1 MAKVILDTLGQ
12 LPFFLHSDLSYT
24 YLEILN
30 GGKMSQSPFLFMK
43 ENSQTVLWNDSADP
57 KELKDALTWGIVGAT
72 CNPVIALSAIKA
84 DKDFWVGRIK
94 EYAKA
99 NPAATDDAIGWAIV
113 KELSLN
119 AAKILEPE
127 FEKYNGRNGRLSIQT
142 DPRNFRDAKAL
153 TAQAIEFSKLA
164 KNIIV
169 KIPVTSEAITAF
181 EEATY
186 AGVSLNA
193 TVSFSVAQ
201 TIAVAEAIERGLKRR
216 EAEGLDISQM
226 GPVCTIMVGRV
237 DDWVKVS
244 AEKSGVMLDPGIMEW
259 AGVAVFKNAQK
270 IYKERGYRTRLL
282 SAAFRNHMH
291 WSQIIGGDAVI
302 SPPYGW
308 QVKINKAGI
317 MPNPNSIDEP
327 VDPKI
332 LQPMFD
338 NLPEFRKMY
347 DADGLKVDEFTNF
360 GATLRT
366 LRGFLQ
372 SVNDL
377 ESFVRDVTVPN
388 PDK

>member
-1 MAKVILDTLGQ
+1 M
-12 LPFFLHSDLSYT
+12 SD
-24 YLEILN
+24 
-30 GGKMSQSPFLFMK
+30 SPFMYMK
-43 ENSQTVLWNDSADP
+43 QNTKTVLWNDSADP
-57 KELKDALTWGIVGAT
+57 KELRDALTWGIVGAT
-72 CNPVIALSAIKA
+72 CNPVIALSALKA
-84 DKDFWVGRIK
+84 DKENWVGRIK
-94 EYAKA
+94 DYAKS
-99 NPAATDDAIGWAIV
+99 NPSATEDKIGWAMV
-113 KELSLN
+113 EELSIN

-127 FEKYNGRNGRLSIQT
+127 FEIYNGRNGRLSIQT
-142 DPRNFRDAKAL
+142 DPRNFRNAAAL
-153 TAQAIEFSKLA
+153 TKQAVDFSKLA

-169 KIPVTSEAITAF
+169 KIPVTSEAISAF

-186 AGVSLNA
+186 QGVSLNA

-216 EAEGLDISQM
+216 EAQGLDISQM

-244 AEKSGVMLDPGIMEW
+244 AEKTGVTIDPGVMEW
-259 AGVAVFKNAQK
+259 AGVAVFKNAYK
-270 IYKERGYRTRLL
+270 IYQERGYRTRLL

-291 WSQIIGGDAVI
+291 WSELVGGDVVI
-302 SPPYGW
+302 SPPYPW
-308 QVKINKAGI
+308 QVRINKSGLK
-317 MPNPNSIDEP
+317 PNLNSINEP
-327 VDPKI
+327 IASRILDP
-332 LQPMFD
+332 LLE

-347 DADGLKVDEFTNF
+347 DVDGLKVEEFTSL

-377 ESFVRDVTVPN
+377 EAFVRDVTIPN

>member
-1 MAKVILDTLGQ
+1 
-12 LPFFLHSDLSYT
+12 
-24 YLEILN
+24 
-30 GGKMSQSPFLFMK
+30 MSKSPFLFMK

-57 KELKDALTWGIVGAT
+57 KELKEALTWGIVGAT
-72 CNPVIALSAIKA
+72 CNPIIALSAIKA
-84 DKDFWVGRIK
+84 DKDYWVGRIK
-94 EYAKA
+94 DYAKSH
-99 NPAATDDAIGWAIV
+99 PTATDDQIGWAMV
-113 KELSLN
+113 EELSVN

-153 TAQAIEFSKLA
+153 ADQAVEFSKIA

-169 KIPVTSEAITAF
+169 KIPVTSEAISAF

-186 AGVSLNA
+186 RGVSLNA

-226 GPVCTIMVGRV
+226 GPVCTIMLGRV

-244 AEKSGVMLDPGIMEW
+244 VEKSGTLIDPGVMEW
-259 AGVAVFKNAQK
+259 AGVAVFKHAHQ
-270 IYKERGYRTRLL
+270 IYKQRGYRTRLL
-282 SAAFRNHMH
+282 CAAFRNHMH

-302 SPPYGW
+302 SPPFGW
-308 QVKINKAGI
+308 QVKINNSGI
-317 MPNPNSIDEP
+317 IPNPNSIEEP
-327 VDPKI
+327 VDSAI
-332 LQPMFD
+332 LTALQT
-338 NLPEFRKMY
+338 LPEFNKMY
-347 DADGLKVDEFTNF
+347 DVDGLKESEFTNF

-372 SVNDL
+372 SAHDL
-377 ESFVRDVTVPN
+377 ETFVRDITVPN

>member
-1 MAKVILDTLGQ
+1 
-12 LPFFLHSDLSYT
+12 
-24 YLEILN
+24 
-30 GGKMSQSPFLFMK
+30 MSESPFLYMK
-43 ENSQTVLWNDSADP
+43 KNSKTVLWNDSADP

-72 CNPVIALSAIKA
+72 CNPVIALSALKA
-84 DKDFWVGRIK
+84 DQDHWVGRIK
-94 EYAKA
+94 DYAKSH
-99 NPAATDDAIGWAIV
+99 PTATDDAIGWAMV
-113 KELSLN
+113 KELSIN
-119 AAKILEPE
+119 AAKLFEPV
-127 FEKYNGRNGRLSIQT
+127 FEKQNGRNGRLSIQT

-153 TAQAIEFSKLA
+153 ADQAVEFSQLA

-169 KIPVTSEAITAF
+169 KIPVTSEAIAAF

-186 AGVSLNA
+186 QGVSINA

-216 EAEGLDISQM
+216 EAEGKDISQM

-237 DDWVKVS
+237 DDWVKVG
-244 AEKSGVMLDPGIMEW
+244 AEKMGAKVDAEILEW
-259 AGVAVFKNAQK
+259 AGVAVFRHAHKV
-270 IYKERGYRTRLL
+270 YTERGYRTRLL

-291 WSQIIGGDAVI
+291 WSEIIGGDSVI
-302 SPPYGW
+302 SPPYAW
-308 QVKINKAGI
+308 QVKINELGI
-317 MPNPNSIDEP
+317 TPNLNSVNEP
-327 VDPKI
+327 IEARILDP
-332 LQPMFD
+332 LLENF
-338 NLPEFRKMY
+338 PEFRKMY
-347 DADGLKVDEFTNF
+347 DVDGLKVEEFTHF

>member
-1 MAKVILDTLGQ
+1 
-12 LPFFLHSDLSYT
+12 
-24 YLEILN
+24 
-30 GGKMSQSPFLFMK
+30 MSGSPFMYMK
-43 ENSQTVLWNDSADP
+43 QNTKTVLWNDSADP
-57 KELKDALTWGIVGAT
+57 KELRDALTWGIVGAT
-72 CNPVIALSAIKA
+72 CNPVIALSALKA
-84 DKDFWVGRIK
+84 DKENWVGRIK
-94 EYAKA
+94 DYAKS
-99 NPAATDDAIGWAIV
+99 NPSATEDKIGWAMV
-113 KELSLN
+113 EELSIN

-127 FEKYNGRNGRLSIQT
+127 FEIYNGRNGRLSIQT
-142 DPRNFRDAKAL
+142 DPRNFRNAAAL
-153 TAQAIEFSKLA
+153 TKQAVDFSKLA

-169 KIPVTSEAITAF
+169 KIPVTSEAISAF

-186 AGVSLNA
+186 QGVSLNA

-244 AEKSGVMLDPGIMEW
+244 AEKTGVTIDPGVMEW
-259 AGVAVFKNAQK
+259 AGVAVFKNAYK
-270 IYKERGYRTRLL
+270 IYQERGYRTRLL

-291 WSQIIGGDAVI
+291 WSELVGGDVVI
-302 SPPYGW
+302 SPPYPW
-308 QVKINKAGI
+308 QVRINKSGLK
-317 MPNPNSIDEP
+317 PNLNSINEP
-327 VDPKI
+327 IASRILDP
-332 LQPMFD
+332 LLE

-347 DADGLKVDEFTNF
+347 DVDGLKVEEFTSL

-377 ESFVRDVTVPN
+377 EAFVRDVTIPN

>member
-1 MAKVILDTLGQ
+1 
-12 LPFFLHSDLSYT
+12 
-24 YLEILN
+24 
-30 GGKMSQSPFLFMK
+30 MK

-57 KELKDALTWGIVGAT
+57 KELMDALTWGIVGAT

-99 NPAATDDAIGWAIV
+99 HPAATDDQIGWAMV
-113 KELSLN
+113 EELSVN

-153 TAQAIEFSKLA
+153 ADQAYEFSKIA

-169 KIPVTSEAITAF
+169 KIPVTSEAISAF

-186 AGVSLNA
+186 RGVSLNA

-216 EAEGLDISQM
+216 EAESLDISQM

-244 AEKSGVMLDPGIMEW
+244 VEKSGALIDPGIMEW
-259 AGVAVFKNAQK
+259 AGVAVFKHAHQ
-270 IYKERGYRTRLL
+270 IYTQGGYRTRLL

-302 SPPYGW
+302 SPPYSW
-308 QVKINKAGI
+308 QVKINKSGI
-317 MPNPNSIDEP
+317 IPNPNSIEEP
-327 VDPKI
+327 VDPRI
-332 LQPMFD
+332 LTALQS
-338 NLPEFRKMY
+338 LPEFNKMY
-347 DADGLKVDEFTNF
+347 DVDGLKESEFTNF

-377 ESFVRDVTVPN
+377 EAFVRDVTVPN

>member
-1 MAKVILDTLGQ
+1 MT
-12 LPFFLHSDLSYT
+12 
-24 YLEILN
+24 
-30 GGKMSQSPFLFMK
+30 QSPFLFMK
-43 ENSQTVLWNDSADP
+43 ENSKTVLWNDSADP

-72 CNPVIALSAIKA
+72 CNPVIALSALKA
-84 DKDFWVGRIK
+84 DQDYWVGRIK
-94 EYAKA
+94 EYAKSH
-99 NPAATDDAIGWAIV
+99 PTATDDEIGWAMV
-113 KELSLN
+113 KELSIN
-119 AAKILEPE
+119 AAKLLEGE
-127 FEKYNGRNGRLSIQT
+127 FEKYSGRNGRLSIQT
-142 DPRNFRDAKAL
+142 DPRNFRNAKAL
-153 TAQAIEFSKLA
+153 TEQAFEFSKLA

-169 KIPVTSEAITAF
+169 KIPVTSEAISAF

-186 AGVSLNA
+186 LGVSLNA

-244 AEKSGVMLDPGIMEW
+244 VEKTGVTIDPASLEW
-259 AGVAVFKNAQK
+259 AGVAVFKNAHK

-282 SAAFRNHMH
+282 SAAFRNTMH
-291 WSQIIGGDAVI
+291 WSEIIGGDAVI
-302 SPPYGW
+302 SPPYTW
-308 QVKINKAGI
+308 QVKINELGI
-317 MPNPNSIDEP
+317 IPNPNSVEES
-327 VDPKI
+327 VDSSI
-332 LQPMFD
+332 LNPML
-338 NLPEFRKMY
+338 NNIPEFRKMY
-347 DADGLKVDEFTNF
+347 DADGLKVEEFTNF

>member
-1 MAKVILDTLGQ
+1 
-12 LPFFLHSDLSYT
+12 
-24 YLEILN
+24 
-30 GGKMSQSPFLFMK
+30 MSESPFLYMK
-43 ENSQTVLWNDSADP
+43 QNSPTVLWNDSADP
-57 KELKDALTWGIVGAT
+57 KELKDALNWGIVGAT
-72 CNPVIALSAIKA
+72 CNPVIALTALKA
-84 DKDFWVGRIK
+84 DKDHWTSRIK
-94 EYAKA
+94 DYAKSH
-99 NPAATDDAIGWAIV
+99 PAATEDEIGWAMV
-113 KELSLN
+113 KELSIN
-119 AAKILEPE
+119 AAKLLEPE

-142 DPRNFRDAKAL
+142 DPRNFRNSKAL
-153 TAQAIEFSKLA
+153 TEQAVEFSQLA
-164 KNIIV
+164 KNMIV
-169 KIPVTSEAITAF
+169 KIPVTSEALTAF

-186 AGVSLNA
+186 QGVSINA

-244 AEKSGVMLDPGIMEW
+244 AEKSGISIDPGIMEW
-259 AGVAVFKNAQK
+259 AGVAVFRNAHK

-291 WSQIIGGDAVI
+291 WSGIIGGDAVI
-302 SPPYGW
+302 SPPYAW
-308 QVKINKAGI
+308 QVRINNSGI
-317 MPNPNSIDEP
+317 KPNLNSVEEP
-327 VDPKI
+327 IEARI
-332 LQPMFD
+332 LEPMLEK
-338 NLPEFRKMY
+338 LPEFRKMY
-347 DADGLKVDEFTNF
+347 EPSGLKPEEFTNF

>member
-1 MAKVILDTLGQ
+1 M
-12 LPFFLHSDLSYT
+12 SD
-24 YLEILN
+24 
-30 GGKMSQSPFLFMK
+30 SPFMYMK
-43 ENSQTVLWNDSADP
+43 QNTKTVLWNDSADP
-57 KELKDALTWGIVGAT
+57 KELRDALTWGIVGAT
-72 CNPVIALSAIKA
+72 CNPVIALSALKA
-84 DKDFWVGRIK
+84 DKENWVGRIK
-94 EYAKA
+94 DYAKS
-99 NPAATDDAIGWAIV
+99 NPSATEDKIGWAMV
-113 KELSLN
+113 EELSIN

-127 FEKYNGRNGRLSIQT
+127 FEIYNGRNGRLSIQT
-142 DPRNFRDAKAL
+142 DPRNFRNAAAL
-153 TAQAIEFSKLA
+153 TKQAVDFSKLA

-169 KIPVTSEAITAF
+169 KIPVTSEAISAF

-186 AGVSLNA
+186 QGVSLNA

-244 AEKSGVMLDPGIMEW
+244 AEKTGVTIDPGIMEW
-259 AGVAVFKNAQK
+259 AGVAVFKNAYK
-270 IYKERGYRTRLL
+270 IFQERGYRTRLL

-291 WSQIIGGDAVI
+291 WSELVGGDVVI
-302 SPPYGW
+302 SPPYPW
-308 QVKINKAGI
+308 QVRINKSGLK
-317 MPNPNSIDEP
+317 PNLNSINEP
-327 VDPKI
+327 IASRILDP
-332 LQPMFD
+332 LLE

-347 DADGLKVDEFTNF
+347 DVDGLKVEEFTNL

-377 ESFVRDVTVPN
+377 EAFVRDVTVPN

>member
-1 MAKVILDTLGQ
+1 MTD
-12 LPFFLHSDLSYT
+12 
-24 YLEILN
+24 
-30 GGKMSQSPFLFMK
+30 SPFLFMK
-43 ENSQTVLWNDSADP
+43 ENSKTVLWNDSADP

-72 CNPVIALSAIKA
+72 CNPVIALSALKA
-84 DKDFWVGRIK
+84 DKDYWNGRIK
-94 EYAKA
+94 EYAQSH
-99 NPAATDDAIGWAIV
+99 PTATEDEIGWQMV
-113 KELSLN
+113 KELSIN

-142 DPRNFRDAKAL
+142 DPRNFRNAKLLAD
-153 TAQAIEFSKLA
+153 QAVEFSKLA

-169 KIPVTSEAITAF
+169 KIPVTTEAISAF

-186 AGVSLNA
+186 QGVSINA
-193 TVSFSVAQ
+193 TVSFSVSQ

-244 AEKSGVMLDPGIMEW
+244 AEKSGISVDPGVMEW
-259 AGVAVFKNAQK
+259 AGVAVFRNAHK
-270 IYKERGYRTRLL
+270 IYTERGYRTRLL

-291 WSQIIGGDAVI
+291 WSEILGGDSVI
-302 SPPYGW
+302 SPPYAW
-308 QVKINKAGI
+308 QVRINKSGI
-317 MPNPNSIDEP
+317 KPNLNSVNEPIDSRIL
-327 VDPKI
+327 DPMLNQI
-332 LQPMFD
+332 
-338 NLPEFRKMY
+338 PEFRKMY
-347 DADGLKVDEFTNF
+347 DANGLKVEEFTNF

-377 ESFVRDVTVPN
+377 ESLVRDVTVPN

>member
-1 MAKVILDTLGQ
+1 MT
-12 LPFFLHSDLSYT
+12 
-24 YLEILN
+24 
-30 GGKMSQSPFLFMK
+30 QSPFLYMK
-43 ENSQTVLWNDSADP
+43 ENSKTVLCNDSAYP
-57 KELKDALTWGIVGAT
+57 KELKDALTWVIVGAT

-84 DKDFWVGRIK
+84 DKDYWVGRIK
-94 EYAKA
+94 EYAKTH
-99 NPAATDDAIGWAIV
+99 PAATDDQIGWAMV
-113 KELSLN
+113 EELSIN
-119 AAKILEPE
+119 AAKIFEPE
-127 FEKYNGRNGRLSIQT
+127 FEKQNGRNGRLSIQT

-153 TAQAIEFSKLA
+153 AEQAVVFSKLA

-169 KIPVTSEAITAF
+169 KIPVTSEAISAF

-186 AGVSLNA
+186 QGVSLNA

-244 AEKSGVMLDPGIMEW
+244 AEKSGAMIDPGVMEW
-259 AGVAVFKNAQK
+259 AGVAVFKHAHQV
-270 IYKERGYRTRLL
+270 YKERGYRTRLL

-291 WSQIIGGDAVI
+291 WSQILGGDSVI
-302 SPPYGW
+302 SPPYAW
-308 QVKINKAGI
+308 QVKINKAGLV
-317 MPNPNSIDEP
+317 PNLNSIEEP
-327 VDPKI
+327 VDPTI
-332 LQPMFD
+332 LKTLQT
-338 NLPEFRKMY
+338 LPEFNKMY
-347 DADGLKVDEFTNF
+347 DVDGLKVDEFTNF

-377 ESFVRDVTVPN
+377 EAFVRDVTVPN

>member
-1 MAKVILDTLGQ
+1 
-12 LPFFLHSDLSYT
+12 
-24 YLEILN
+24 
-30 GGKMSQSPFLFMK
+30 MSQSPFLFMK

-57 KELKDALTWGIVGAT
+57 KELKEALTWGIVGAT
-72 CNPVIALSAIKA
+72 CNPIIALSAIKA
-84 DKDFWVGRIK
+84 DKDYWVGRIK
-94 EYAKA
+94 DYAK
-99 NPAATDDAIGWAIV
+99 NHPTATDDQIGWAMV
-113 KELSLN
+113 EELSVN

-153 TAQAIEFSKLA
+153 AEQAFEFSKLA

-169 KIPVTSEAITAF
+169 KIPVTSEAISAF

-186 AGVSLNA
+186 RGVSLNA

-216 EAEGLDISQM
+216 EAEGLDVSQM

-244 AEKSGVMLDPGIMEW
+244 VEKSGTLIDPGVMEW
-259 AGVAVFKNAQK
+259 AGVAVFKHAHK

-282 SAAFRNHMH
+282 SAAFRSHMH

-308 QVKINKAGI
+308 QVKINNSGMI
-317 MPNPNSIDEP
+317 PNPNSVEEP
-327 VDPKI
+327 VDPTI
-332 LQPMFD
+332 LKTLQT
-338 NLPEFRKMY
+338 LPEFNKMY
-347 DADGLKVDEFTNF
+347 DVDGLKVEEFTNF

-372 SVNDL
+372 SANDL
-377 ESFVRDVTVPN
+377 EAFVRDVTVPN